1 MERGRIFNIQRFSVH
16 DGPGIRTTVFLK
28 GCPLSC
34 SWCHNPEGGSFHP
47 EIVVVESRCIECGEC
62 VSACPLGLPSGSGG
76 GWAGDKDRCVVCGA
90 CVDTC
95 PTEARQVAGRDMWVD
110 EVMEEI
116 LKDRVFYDDSG
127 GGVTFSGGEPL
138 AQARFLSA
146 VLDACHSEGIHTAID
161 TSGLAAQERLLA
173 ITQLADLVLFDIKL
187 VDEERHRA
195 HTGVS
200 NAVILD
206 NLQALGQAHSAI
218 WLRVPVIPGI
228 NDDSEN
234 LEATAQLA
242 SSMPSVRQVS
252 LLPYH
257 RLGSDKLK
265 RLGSEDQLDN
275 IEPPTSSHMQDLAAH
290 LEAAGV
296 MTTIGG

>member
-1 MERGRIFNIQRFSVH
+1 MERGRVFNIQRFSVH

-34 SWCHNPEGGSFHP
+34 TWCHNPEGGSFHP

-62 VSACPLGLPSGSGG
+62 VSACPLDLPSGVGG
-76 GWAGDKDRCVVCGA
+76 GWAGDKSRCMVCGS
-90 CVDTC
+90 CVDAC
-95 PTEARQVAGRDMWVD
+95 PTEARQIAGRDMWVD

-138 AQARFLSA
+138 AQDRFLSA
-146 VLDACHSEGIHTAID
+146 MLAACQAEGVHSAVD
-161 TSGLAAQERLLA
+161 TSGLVPEDQLLA
-173 ITQLADLVLFDIKL
+173 IAELADLVLFDIKL
-187 VDEERHRA
+187 VDPERHRA

-200 NAVILD
+200 NALILD
-206 NLQALGQAHSAI
+206 NLEALGHTHQAI

-228 NDDSEN
+228 NDDVEN
-234 LEATAQLA
+234 LEATARLA
-242 SSMPSVRQVS
+242 ASIPSVKRVS

-265 RLGSEDQLDN
+265 RLGNEDLHEDV
-275 IEPPTSSHMQDLAAH
+275 EPPTADRMQELAARI
-290 LEAAGV
+290 ETAGV